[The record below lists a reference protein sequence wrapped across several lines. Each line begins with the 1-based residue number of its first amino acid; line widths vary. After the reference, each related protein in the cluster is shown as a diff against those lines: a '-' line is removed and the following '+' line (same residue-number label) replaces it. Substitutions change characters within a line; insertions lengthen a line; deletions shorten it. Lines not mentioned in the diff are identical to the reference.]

1 MDDGDRLSDEE
12 LALIREAFA
21 SIDLAAIFGF
31 RAADAPSDR
40 HETLLDLAR
49 AGDETTFK
57 DLARAFGVAAAD
69 VDRLWMGTVAR
80 ARST

>member
-31 RAADAPSDR
+31 RADDAPSDR

-49 AGDETTFK
+49 AGDEETFK
-57 DLARAFGVAAAD
+57 DLARALGVPAD
-69 VDRLWMGTVAR
+69 EVDGLWIGTLAR
-80 ARST
+80 AR